1 MFTSDCVAGEEAI
14 ENCLPAFH
22 HSNGLITSCK
32 TQFEVVTKNALNR
45 YDFKN
50 LLDRHWWWW

>member
-32 TQFEVVTKNALNR
+32 TQFEVVTKNALN
-45 YDFKN
+45 
-50 LLDRHWWWW
+50 